1 MKPSK
6 PTCKQRSKVL
16 FPGFSLL
23 YKLQT
28 KTKAKKLFTF
38 LSLPFCSNFWQRP
51 TFFQSD
57 EHSRPSSE
65 HYSLLSS
72 SEEDEELVPL
82 RKHSVSFIKKIG
94 PVMKTFAKS
103 PQQTTKVGKAS
114 KQIFNKSQQ
123 GLPNS
128 PPTN

>member
-1 MKPSK
+1 MQTTFKSVI
-6 PTCKQRSKVL
+6 SWL
-16 FPGFSLL
+16 FTP
-23 YKLQT
+23 LQT
-28 KTKAKKLFTF
+28 AKLPKQKLKKLFTF

-82 RKHSVSFIKKIG
+82 RKHSVSFIKIIG
-94 PVMKTFAKS
+94 LVMKTFAKS
-103 PQQTTKVGKAS
+103 P
-114 KQIFNKSQQ
+114 KQIFFLVKGQ
-123 GLPNS
+123 LILE
-128 PPTN
+128 

>member
-1 MKPSK
+1 M
-6 PTCKQRSKVL
+6 L
-16 FPGFSLL
+16 FLGFSTP
-23 YKLQT
+23 LQT
-28 KTKAKKLFTF
+28 AKLPKQKLKKLFTF

-94 PVMKTFAKS
+94 PVMKIFAKS
-103 PQQTTKVGKAS
+103 PQQTTNVGKAS
-114 KQIFNKSQQ
+114 KQIFNKSQGPKK
-123 GLPNS
+123 GLTDAAIMLCKLNKS
-128 PPTN
+128 P

>member
-1 MKPSK
+1 MAPRIFFCFNIFIFIYFFKYE
-6 PTCKQRSKVL
+6 TIETHARAFLTVNILAIGRVCKVSQ
-16 FPGFSLL
+16 
-23 YKLQT
+23 
-28 KTKAKKLFTF
+28 TKAKKTF

-103 PQQTTKVGKAS
+103 PQQTTKV
-114 KQIFNKSQQ
+114 
-123 GLPNS
+123 P
-128 PPTN
+128 

>member
-1 MKPSK
+1 MQTTFKSVI
-6 PTCKQRSKVL
+6 SWL
-16 FPGFSLL
+16 FTP
-23 YKLQT
+23 LQT
-28 KTKAKKLFTF
+28 AKLPKQKLKKLFTF

-82 RKHSVSFIKKIG
+82 RKHSVSFIKIIG
-94 PVMKTFAKS
+94 LVMKTFAKS
-103 PQQTTKVGKAS
+103 PKQTIKVS
-114 KQIFNKSQQ
+114 
-123 GLPNS
+123 
-128 PPTN
+128 